1 MGDGNNW
8 RKKKYVMF
16 EGNERRNVYVL
27 RVSCHIAHIRLYV
40 NENFINYYLRV
51 MNGNETKIV
60 HVFKVSCHIEY
71 DSNRLKNGFVRLA
84 KSCVMCF

>member
-1 MGDGNNW
+1 MGDGNNS
-8 RKKKYVMF
+8 RKKEYGMF

-27 RVSCHIAHIRLYV
+27 RVSCHIADIRLYV

-60 HVFKVSCHIEY
+60 HVFKISCQIEY
-71 DSNRLKNGFVRLA
+71 DSNRLNNGFVRLA
-84 KSCVMCF
+84 KSCVMFF

>member
-16 EGNERRNVYVL
+16 EGNERRNVYVM
-27 RVSCHIAHIRLYV
+27 
-40 NENFINYYLRV
+40 RV
-51 MNGNETKIV
+51 MNGNKTKIV

-71 DSNRLKNGFVRLA
+71 DSNRLTNGFVRLA
-84 KSCVMCF
+84 KSCVMFF

>member
-1 MGDGNNW
+1 MGDVNNW
-8 RKKKYVMF
+8 RKKICVMF
-16 EGNERRNVYVL
+16 EGNEGRNIYVL
-27 RVSCHIAHIRLYV
+27 RVSCHMAQIRLFV

-71 DSNRLKNGFVRLA
+71 DRNRLKNGLVRVA
-84 KSCVMCF
+84 KSCVMFF